1 MARMRVL
8 HILNELKPSGAELM
22 LHAAAPLWKNE
33 GIDGD
38 ILCTG
43 ERTGSLAATL
53 EKDGFRIHHLPF
65 SPTIG
70 YVRRVFRLMQNS
82 KFDMVHIHTERANFW
97 YGLAA
102 RAARIPRVFRTVHN
116 VFPFKG
122 GLRARR
128 YLQRA
133 ILRNLGVRNIS
144 ISGSVKRTE
153 LEHYSNP
160 TELIPNWFEDH
171 KYVPATEDQRRTSR
185 DLLGISAE
193 KFVLISVGGCWT
205 YKNHPAIIRSLTKVP
220 DRQGVLYLHV
230 GMECQ
235 GRPEFRL
242 AQELGV
248 GESVRFMGIVPDILP
263 YLHAAD
269 AFVMPS
275 LWEGFG
281 CAAIEAMGCG
291 LPTVLSNVEGLSDFK
306 QTCAGICWVDCE
318 PESIATAI
326 GKMRGMS
333 IEERLAIGRGLAES
347 AHRHFGTARGAAR
360 YAELYLGGNRRQ
372 CHSA

>member
-1 MARMRVL
+1 MARVRVL

-22 LHAAAPLWKNE
+22 LHAASPLWKGE
-33 GIDGD
+33 GIDSD

-53 EKDGFRIHHLPF
+53 ERDGFRIHHCPF

-70 YVRRVFRLMQNS
+70 YMRRVFRIMQS
-82 KFDMVHIHTERANFW
+82 SQFDLVHLHTERGNFW

-102 RAARIPRVFRTVHN
+102 RAAHIPGVFRTVHN

-133 ILRNLGVRNIS
+133 VLRNLGVKNIS
-144 ISGSVKRTE
+144 ISESVKRTE
-153 LEHYSNP
+153 LDRFSNP
-160 TELIPNWFEDH
+160 TELIPNWFEDSR
-171 KYVPATEDQRRTSR
+171 YIPATEDQRRTCR

-193 KFVLISVGGCWT
+193 KFVMVSVGGCWT
-205 YKNHPAIIRSLTKVP
+205 YKNHPAIIRALNMVP
-220 DRQGVLYLHV
+220 DRHRILYLHV
-230 GMECQ
+230 GMEDHE
-235 GRPEFRL
+235 RPEFRL

-248 GESVRFMGIVPDILP
+248 SESVRFMGIVPDVLP

-291 LPTVLSNVEGLSDFK
+291 LPTMLSHVE
-306 QTCAGICWVDCE
+306 
-318 PESIATAI
+318 
-326 GKMRGMS
+326 
-333 IEERLAIGRGLAES
+333 
-347 AHRHFGTARGAAR
+347 
-360 YAELYLGGNRRQ
+360 
-372 CHSA
+372 